1 MLQHPFFFFT
11 VYLILL
17 ARAATSRIG
26 KTTTTQRLF
35 RLPILAMVL
44 QMSGRFTLDK
54 FCFYDS
60 RAPQISCC
68 RILNGCFWY
77 VVHMAYI
84 YERHPLVRCIYS
96 LSTYW
101 FSPLYTLS
109 FSLSLSLILSSSLP
123 PSLSPRPMFSIHTSN
138 RLFSEVSLFLLMF
151 SAHFLTICYA
161 RLIQIPSVD
170 LKTDNFF
177 MSYHR

>member
-1 MLQHPFFFFT
+1 MRNLCRQWPRFNAQPNRRFCKEPIIDYSVLRLTIGSITQDERGEICCSIRFFFT

-17 ARAATSRIG
+17 ARTATSRIG
-26 KTTTTQRLF
+26 KTTTTQLLF
-35 RLPILAMVL
+35 RLPILALVL

-96 LSTYW
+96 LSTY
-101 FSPLYTLS
+101 
-109 FSLSLSLILSSSLP
+109 
-123 PSLSPRPMFSIHTSN
+123 
-138 RLFSEVSLFLLMF
+138 
-151 SAHFLTICYA
+151 
-161 RLIQIPSVD
+161 
-170 LKTDNFF
+170 
-177 MSYHR
+177 